1 MNPYWLWR
9 SLFKLDPLPSLYP
22 DLPPLQHKDW
32 ACVANQ
38 WLDKV
43 AAGVEKGIRD
53 THAWKEMVRRQGLP
67 QARRLLRLSLL
78 VRQLPGVNP
87 RN

>member
-9 SLFKLDPLPSLYP
+9 SVFKPDPLQSLYSDVPSLP
-22 DLPPLQHKDW
+22 HKDW
-32 ACVANQ
+32 AYVANQ

-53 THAWKEMVRRQGLP
+53 THAWKEMVRREGLRE
-67 QARRLLRLSLL
+67 ARRHLRLSLL
-78 VRQLPGVNP
+78 VRQLPGGNP